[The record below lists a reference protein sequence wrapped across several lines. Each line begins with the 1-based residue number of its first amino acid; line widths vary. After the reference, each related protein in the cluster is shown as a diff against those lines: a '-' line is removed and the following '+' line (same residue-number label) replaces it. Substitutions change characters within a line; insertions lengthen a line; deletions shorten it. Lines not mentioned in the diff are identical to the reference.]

1 MTAFIVRI
9 IAKTF
14 LRKEWAALRSQVIT
28 HYKILSNGSQ
38 PVAPLLAQ
46 QLLISGE
53 DHRHRRHRGFDLYAI
68 CRAMWNRLTYGRRE
82 GASTIEQQIVRVL
95 TNRFEPTI
103 SRKIREVLLA
113 ALLNEAIPKSVM
125 PKLYLSIGY
134 FGWRMNGFVQACRRL
149 DIRTETLSMEEAG
162 ALVAR
167 LKYPQPHVLPLSRLM
182 QINRR
187 RDHLKQLYMRQVL
200 DGTYEHLGGQ
210 ETSEAI
216 TSRCPIT
223 GAVFPVP

>member
-14 LRKEWAALRSQVIT
+14 LRTEWATLHSQMIT
-28 HYKILSNGSQ
+28 HYKTISIGSG

-53 DHRHRRHRGFDLYAI
+53 DHRHGRHCGFDLYAI
-68 CRAMWNRLTYGRRE
+68 CRAMWRRLAYGRRE

-95 TNRFEPTI
+95 SNRFEPTI

-113 ALLNEAIPKSVM
+113 TLLSEAIPKSAM

-134 FGWRMNGFVQACRRL
+134 FGWRMNGLVQACQRL
-149 DIRTETLSMEEAG
+149 GIRPEALSLDEAG

-167 LKYPQPHVLPLSRLM
+167 LKYPQPHVLLLSRLI

-187 RDHLKQLYMRQVL
+187 RDHLKQLYMRHVL
-200 DGTYEHLGGQ
+200 DGTYEHLGGY
-210 ETSEAI
+210 ETSETI
-216 TSRCPIT
+216 TSGSPTT
-223 GAVFPVP
+223 GTVFPVS